1 MKILLPS
8 ILILSAVFLLQFP
21 QIQCFK
27 AAIPMDLAENSLDDQ
42 YVRCESKML
51 KLVKEK
57 YLPSELQNT
66 PNFKN
71 VWETA
76 KKSMVKK
83 KRMPLNLEQA
93 TAIYAYTMDVY
104 NTFNEKVRNGGKHY
118 KAFPFKSLHFYLT
131 DALKTLRSKQSK
143 CYDVFR
149 GVQDPF
155 TANEGAIVRFGQFAS
170 TSLVKRVAENFG
182 NGTLFAI
189 KTCLGVPIEEY
200 SDNQSE
206 KEVLIPPF
214 EKFKVLKVYGNQ
226 IHLARIPDK
235 KSNSNCLGVPKECSC
250 REGLCCIS

>member
-1 MKILLPS
+1 RNCVSSSYVLYRS
-8 ILILSAVFLLQFP
+8 FF

-27 AAIPMDLAENSLDDQ
+27 APITMDLAKNSLDDQ
-42 YVRCESKML
+42 YVRCERKML

-83 KRMPLNLEQA
+83 KRMSLNLEQA

-104 NTFNEKVRNGGKHY
+104 NTFNEEVRKGGKHY
-118 KAFPFKSLHFYLT
+118 EAFPFKSLHFYLT
-131 DALKTLRSKQSK
+131 EALKTLRSKKGK

-149 GVQDPF
+149 GVQGQF
-155 TANEGAIVRFGQFAS
+155 TALEGTTVRFGQFAS
-170 TSLVKRVAENFG
+170 TSLDKNVAKEFG
-182 NGTLFAI
+182 NGTLFI
-189 KTCLGVPIEEY
+189 IHTCLGVPIEEY

-214 EKFKVLKVYGNQ
+214 EKFKVLKVDGIQ
-226 IHLARIPDK
+226 IHLARIANK
-235 KSNSNCLGVPKECSC
+235 TSNFNCLGGKQ
-250 REGLCCIS
+250 